1 PCALIF
7 GRFCMHE
14 TTWMPKIPAS
24 KPTKRA
30 VQPQDINISL
40 ADARISML
48 DFNRALNQQRAKLGP
63 TTVEAS
69 MRNMFLAGAAA
80 LALMAMAAPALAEV
94 PESTDPIKIANFDWT
109 GAVLNTKILAK
120 ILESYGYKVE
130 IVNAD
135 YLASIGTGLPS
146 GDLALGLEYWDT
158 TAKEAMAEADKTGKT
173 ENLGPLG
180 PKAKEE
186 WWFPEYMKEKCPGL
200 PDWKALNDCA
210 AAFSTAETAPKG
222 RYLGGPVTWEGF
234 DDERVEALGLPFT
247 VIHAGTDAAM
257 FAELDSAYQRKGPIM
272 LWIYSPHWAP
282 AKYEGEWVQ
291 FPEHTPEC
299 YTDPKWGIN
308 PDKAHDCG
316 KPHGEIWKYSW
327 AGMKDK
333 WPVAYKVAKAFQIDA
348 PDLNELS
355 GQVDLGGKSIDEVAA
370 AWVDAHEAQWK
381 AWAQ

>member
-1 PCALIF
+1 LHLEIEALRHGHQAAVLHLALLGAGEAQRAVFLPVDRLAGLRFEPVVELDRVLQHPRGVARGAELADEARRMPGGAVGQPALFQDDDVALTGAGQVIGDGAAEDAAAEDENLGMTRRLGGFRHGERAFPCALIL

-80 LALMAMAAPALAEV
+80 LALIATAAPALAEV

-158 TAKEAMAEADKTGKT
+158 TAKEAMAEADKTARPRISDRSVPRPRR
-173 ENLGPLG
+173 N
-180 PKAKEE
+180 
-186 WWFPEYMKEKCPGL
+186 
-200 PDWKALNDCA
+200 
-210 AAFSTAETAPKG
+210 
-222 RYLGGPVTWEGF
+222 GGTRPT
-234 DDERVEALGLPFT
+234 
-247 VIHAGTDAAM
+247 
-257 FAELDSAYQRKGPIM
+257 
-272 LWIYSPHWAP
+272 
-282 AKYEGEWVQ
+282 
-291 FPEHTPEC
+291 
-299 YTDPKWGIN
+299 
-308 PDKAHDCG
+308 
-316 KPHGEIWKYSW
+316 
-327 AGMKDK
+327 
-333 WPVAYKVAKAFQIDA
+333 
-348 PDLNELS
+348 
-355 GQVDLGGKSIDEVAA
+355 
-370 AWVDAHEAQWK
+370 
-381 AWAQ
+381 